1 MALLDKILKPGGK
14 LGWAGVD
21 AAPDGLFGAS
31 VLPPAE
37 MGGKPV
43 VAGCSAVEGAAL
55 DAQSLPRLAES
66 MAANGCSWV
75 VPLDRKAY
83 KILVIEE
90 PAVRQDEMEQS
101 VRWAISN
108 MIDYPI
114 ADANVSWMKIPTS
127 KLLPNRPP
135 HIYVVATR
143 SETVAAHVQAFKLAK
158 LPLRAIDIQ
167 ETAQRNIASL
177 VAKPGEGLALLA
189 AGKRGVQLTITFDGE
204 LYLDRHIDENLF
216 GESVDQA
223 ARERARERVVLQ
235 VQRSLDFINRTLP
248 FMDIQRLVL
257 APMPEE
263 SELRNQIA
271 ENLAVAVEQLDLS
284 KVLDISRAPQLQQ
297 MASQADYF
305 VALGAALRFWDKTA

>member
-1 MALLDKILKPGGK
+1 
-14 LGWAGVD
+14 
-21 AAPDGLFGAS
+21 
-31 VLPPAE
+31 

-43 VAGCSAVEGAAL
+43 VAGCGAVAGAAL
-55 DAQSLPRLAES
+55 DASSAMQLAGAIS
-66 MAANGCSWV
+66 AAGCSWV

-114 ADANVSWMKIPTS
+114 ADAQVAWMKIPTA

-135 HIYVVATR
+135 HVYVVAAR
-143 SETVAAHVQAFKLAK
+143 AAIVAGHLHTFKQAK
-158 LPLRAIDIQ
+158 LPLRAVDVQ
-167 ETAQRNIASL
+167 ETAQRNIATL

-189 AGKRGVQLTITFDGE
+189 AGRRGVQLTITFDGE
-204 LYLDRHIDENLF
+204 LYLDRYIDENLF
-216 GESVDQA
+216 GESVDEA
-223 ARERARERVVLQ
+223 ARARARERVVLQ

-263 SELRNQIA
+263 SELLNQIA
-271 ENLAVAVEQLDLS
+271 ENLSVAVEQLDLS
-284 KVLDISRAPQLQQ
+284 KVFDISRAPQLQT
-297 MASQADYF
+297 MANQADYF
-305 VALGAALRFWDKTA
+305 VALGAALRFGDKSA

>member
-1 MALLDKILKPGGK
+1 MALLDKILKPGSK
-14 LGWAGVD
+14 LDWIGVD
-21 AAPDGLFGAS
+21 AAPAGLFGAR

-37 MGGKPV
+37 MGAKPM
-43 VAGCSAVEGAAL
+43 VAGCGAVEGAAL
-55 DAQSLPRLAES
+55 DAQSLPRLAEAI
-66 MAANGCSWV
+66 AAGECSWV

-90 PAVRQDEMEQS
+90 PTVRQDEMAQS

-114 ADANVSWMKIPTS
+114 ADANVAWMKIPTS

-135 HIYVVATR
+135 HIYVIATR
-143 SETVAAHVQAFKLAK
+143 AETVAAHVQAFKLVK
-158 LPLRAIDIQ
+158 LTLRAVDIQ

-189 AGKRGVQLTITFDGE
+189 AGKRGVQLTVTFDGE

-216 GESVDQA
+216 GESVDEA
-223 ARERARERVVLQ
+223 ARARARERVVLQ

-263 SELRNQIA
+263 SALRNQIA
-271 ENLAVAVEQLDLS
+271 ENLSVAVEQLDLS
-284 KVLDISRAPQLQQ
+284 EVLDISRAPQLQQ

-305 VALGAALRFWDKTA
+305 VALGAALRFGDKTA